1 MGGGRSL
8 KFLTGE
14 GHDQRK
20 VLWKFSLAPCVAD
33 ALGGVVRGWGS
44 GLAG

>member
-1 MGGGRSL
+1 MGHGRSL
-8 KFLTGE
+8 KFLIGE

-20 VLWKFSLAPCVAD
+20 VLWTFSLALCVAD
-33 ALGGVVRGWGS
+33 ALGGVVRGQGS